1 MVSVQQLTERED
13 SSLLASHT
21 KDGGYLRRIIL
32 LITVAAMKLAQDPNQ
47 LLERAR
53 IHLDRARVYA
63 YGDNPL
69 AASVQTNRRRVR
81 RRGEISCR

>member
-32 LITVAAMKLAQDPNQ
+32 LITVAAMMR
-47 LLERAR
+47 E
-53 IHLDRARVYA
+53 
-63 YGDNPL
+63 
-69 AASVQTNRRRVR
+69 
-81 RRGEISCR
+81 